1 MAPTYI
7 HSGSSTF
14 HSTVA
19 FILSNTL
26 LASIATFIF
35 LPYFFYGA
43 RGMLYIWVPYFT
55 VNKIMALSLN
65 DGWQV
70 QIFASHFPPLYYL
83 RKHIGLTAE
92 APKKLREADGQ
103 FILAMFPHGTGSDFR
118 VLLQGMLPEL
128 FPHFHD
134 KIRSLAASVLFL
146 IPFIRELTLLTGCIE
161 ASRHVADKAIKNG
174 RTILVLPGG
183 ESEQLLTKR
192 GVEKVYLLKRK
203 GFVKLA
209 LKHNIPLVPA
219 YVFGSSDLYETST
232 FLFDARWKLMKAAGV
247 CLPFCSGYLGSLCP
261 FPVKNTIVFGEPI
274 TLPKTNGG
282 EVTEQALNS
291 AHELFI
297 KKLTELFDKNKKK
310 YGCGDKELIIV

>member
-1 MAPTYI
+1 
-7 HSGSSTF
+7 
-14 HSTVA
+14 
-19 FILSNTL
+19 
-26 LASIATFIF
+26 
-35 LPYFFYGA
+35 
-43 RGMLYIWVPYFT
+43 MLYIWVPYFT

-183 ESEQLLTKR
+183 GVRAIAYEARSGEGLPAETERIREARPQAQHPPSSRLRLWEQ
-192 GVEKVYLLKRK
+192 
-203 GFVKLA
+203 
-209 LKHNIPLVPA
+209 
-219 YVFGSSDLYETST
+219 
-232 FLFDARWKLMKAAGV
+232 
-247 CLPFCSGYLGSLCP
+247 
-261 FPVKNTIVFGEPI
+261 
-274 TLPKTNGG
+274 
-282 EVTEQALNS
+282 
-291 AHELFI
+291 
-297 KKLTELFDKNKKK
+297 
-310 YGCGDKELIIV
+310 